1 MVEWCFAVRGMYK
14 PLLPVISRL
23 RVNGLHT
30 VLGLPMGCMDSKRF
44 ARQPPGHEVRA
55 REC

>member
-1 MVEWCFAVRGMYK
+1 VVEWCFAVRGMYK